1 MQNVL
6 KGWLTPN
13 WVTAKNL
20 EDMILVLESAGNA
33 TQADILREMK
43 LEDTGLREETLE
55 HVVKLYH
62 RVTAR
67 LLLNGYQVNTGLFHG
82 TAQFT
87 GVVEGGVWNPKK
99 NAIYISLIQDKDLRE
114 AIAQTSV
121 KILGTKAAAAYILGS
136 EDTATRATD
145 GSATAGRNYRLQG
158 RQLKVV
164 GTHPSVGI
172 TLTATTDGTLIS
184 IPLDMIAVNNP
195 SEVILLL
202 PHDLADGVYEL
213 RLTTQFSG
221 SSTLLK
227 EPRTLTRM
235 LTIGKSSGGEG
246 EDGGEDGGDVEDP
259 TA

>member
-6 KGWLTPN
+6 KGWLADNT
-13 WVTAKNL
+13 VTANNL
-20 EDMILVLESAGNA
+20 EDKILVPESAGKA
-33 TQADILREMK
+33 TQADILSEMR
-43 LEDTGLREETLE
+43 LEDTGLRQETIE
-55 HVVKLYH
+55 HVVNLYN

-87 GVVEGGVWNPKK
+87 GVVEGGVWNPAK
-99 NAIYISLIQDKDLRE
+99 NSIYISLIQDKELRE

-121 KILGTKAAAAYILGS
+121 KILGVKAAAAYILSS

-145 GSATAGRNYRLQG
+145 GTASAGRNYRLQG
-158 RQLKVV
+158 RQIKVA

-172 TLTATTDGTLIS
+172 VLVATDGTLTP
-184 IPLDMIAVNNP
+184 IPQDMIAVNNP
-195 SEVILLL
+195 SEVLLLL
-202 PHDLADGVYEL
+202 PPNLADGEYEL

-227 EPRTLTRM
+227 EPRTLTRT
-235 LTIGKSSGGEG
+235 LTIGEVSGGGGEG
-246 EDGGEDGGDVEDP
+246 EGGGDVDNP
-259 TA
+259 MG

>member
-6 KGWLTPN
+6 KGWLADNT
-13 WVTAKNL
+13 VTANNL
-20 EDMILVLESAGNA
+20 EDKILVPESAGKA
-33 TQADILREMK
+33 TQADILSEMR
-43 LEDTGLREETLE
+43 LEDTGLRQETIE
-55 HVVKLYH
+55 HVVNLYN

-87 GVVEGGVWNPKK
+87 GVVEGGVWNPAK
-99 NAIYISLIQDKDLRE
+99 NSIYISLIQDKELRE

-121 KILGTKAAAAYILGS
+121 KILGVKAAAAYILSS

-145 GSATAGRNYRLQG
+145 GTASAGRNYRLQG
-158 RQLKVV
+158 RQIKVA

-172 TLTATTDGTLIS
+172 VLVATDGTLTP
-184 IPLDMIAVNNP
+184 IPQDMIAVNNP
-195 SEVILLL
+195 SEVLLLL
-202 PHDLADGVYEL
+202 PPNLADGEYEL

-227 EPRTLTRM
+227 EPRTLTRT
-235 LTIGKSSGGEG
+235 LTIGEVSGGGGEG
-246 EDGGEDGGDVEDP
+246 GGDVDNP
-259 TA
+259 MG